1 MNTDLKIYIPKKQ
14 LPTQWVQMTLFQKIS
29 SLKDIDKVK
38 IIRNGSWGAFWLEPF
53 IEVEKDGQ
61 RIGASF
67 KGTDISHCITI
78 DDFMIEF
85 ENKSPFDIRDIEFIK
100 KQKRIVFSRI
110 GLGDPLDLSLYPKKW
125 RLPFT
130 EKSPEP

>member
-1 MNTDLKIYIPKKQ
+1 MNTDLKIYIPNETTSNSVGAND
-14 LPTQWVQMTLFQKIS
+14 LYQKIS

-100 KQKRIVFSRI
+100 NF
-110 GLGDPLDLSLYPKKW
+110 
-125 RLPFT
+125 PFV
-130 EKSPEP
+130 